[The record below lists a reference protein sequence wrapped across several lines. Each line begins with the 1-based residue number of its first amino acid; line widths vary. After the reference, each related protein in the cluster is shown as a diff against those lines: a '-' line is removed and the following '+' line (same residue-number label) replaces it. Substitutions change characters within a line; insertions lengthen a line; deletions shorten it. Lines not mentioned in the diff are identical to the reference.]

1 YNSTYS
7 FEDEDIGT
15 SGTDI
20 DFVDS
25 TMLYDGACEIVSDW
39 QGHKKVLRLQDD
51 VTVAEDPQIY
61 HSITQA
67 TSGTHEFWI
76 GTTDVTKS
84 YKFSYEEIGGNN
96 IIALLIQSSKLYWID
111 DGDVW
116 NIIVIPM
123 LNDILYHIKV
133 VWRVDNTMDLYVNG
147 DLLVDNQPTN
157 NNMVGGIE
165 RLYIRAQGD
174 STEYLYLDAYDESSS
189 PGYSNGRNRL
199 TENDDLLGHYPASH
213 SFPFDDVGEAPEG
226 WDSAAYTVIGSAWQE
241 HRKVLKLTR
250 DGSNPIIERDFYT
263 DITSGTIE
271 LYMGSDDVTQLS
283 HLRLYDGASS
293 VIQINLYDDKLQY
306 RYDGAYNP
314 ILDPILDNKWYHIK
328 LDFETGAGLYKGLA
342 ADTFYI
348 TIDGTQYG
356 PYPFNN
362 VAPHVDKIYFTCNS
376 GAVYNYYVDAI
387 DYSWDPYYSV
397 GRNINPTVANML
409 GQYPATYSFESDL
422 VQTSG
427 TVSGIIGISDYIDHA
442 VLSGGAYSTV
452 SIAQEIDGHRK
463 VLELT
468 NYGTADKYVTVY
480 NYFENQMNPTFEF
493 WWGVSSIVG
502 KVSYIGFYDGV
513 NQLVQLG
520 VIDNDDLEYDDGVAW
535 QEIKANVFA
544 AGVLVH
550 VKLVINL
557 NTSSFDCYVNGELG
571 VVGIPLLNDFVDG
584 VDSMY
589 VLTHPGDRDYSV
601 YLDAV
606 GNSFDDNYLLGDDY
620 HYNNFLG
627 SETFENYNQTYPGN
641 YYGTES
647 FDYYTED
654 EVYYGT
660 YDFRDEVGETDYN
673 NIDFIDYALV
683 EGACTLEVIAA
694 ETDHKYVL
702 ELDST
707 PPADRVYIRNDYSDL
722 ESGTIEFWSKES
734 GFNRNSAYHGGIQ
747 VWNINMQDYSVANT
761 WNHWRLTFESGAGG
775 YDGLVADTYNLYMNG
790 AIQVAGGAF
799 ANPID
804 HIDIIYWGAALSD
817 AATLIHFDAIGYSW
831 DTTSHGGLG
840 YTVDYN
846 ILSQDIEPIL
856 QGGYEID
863 NIQIGDSLEG
873 LVRSSTI
880 WALIW
885 LNQSERIKKELY
897 DWDVAFDDDAGD
909 IALMTA
915 NGSSLVTS
923 SVIVT

>member
-226 WDSAAYTVIGSAWQE
+226 WDNAAYTVIGSAWQE

-589 VLTHPGDRDYSV
+589 VLTHPNDRDYSV
-601 YLDAV
+601 YLDALGV
-606 GNSFDDNYLLGDDY
+606 SWDDNYLIGDNL

-627 SETFENYNQTYPGN
+627 SETFENYNQTYPGD

-647 FDYYTED
+647 FDYYTESD
-654 EVYYGT
+654 VYYGT
-660 YDFRDEVGETDYN
+660 YDFRDEADGTSGTS
-673 NIDFIDYALV
+673 IDFVDFV
-683 EGACTLEVIAA
+683 
-694 ETDHKYVL
+694 
-702 ELDST
+702 
-707 PPADRVYIRNDYSDL
+707 
-722 ESGTIEFWSKES
+722 
-734 GFNRNSAYHGGIQ
+734 
-747 VWNINMQDYSVANT
+747 
-761 WNHWRLTFESGAGG
+761 
-775 YDGLVADTYNLYMNG
+775 NLY
-790 AIQVAGGAF
+790 
-799 ANPID
+799 
-804 HIDIIYWGAALSD
+804 
-817 AATLIHFDAIGYSW
+817 
-831 DTTSHGGLG
+831 
-840 YTVDYN
+840 
-846 ILSQDIEPIL
+846 
-856 QGGYEID
+856 
-863 NIQIGDSLEG
+863 
-873 LVRSSTI
+873 
-880 WALIW
+880 
-885 LNQSERIKKELY
+885 
-897 DWDVAFDDDAGD
+897 
-909 IALMTA
+909 
-915 NGSSLVTS
+915 
-923 SVIVT
+923 